1 MKTGSEIR
9 ESDVLIGWIQKFVLN
24 KSIRWIPFCWTSWNE
39 WNTRGYKIKISKKQ
53 SWAELDCFV
62 ILVFFLFYF
71 VQFEMRWRLVFKRKL
86 NRKMHLCDKCWT
98 KVEFAK
104 CSIDNQW
111 KAKRGISGNHIKRW
125 FRYVWKEEEMKVNT
139 RELMRFKSRQDQKQL
154 KALFLRSGLND
165 CKVLAAEVGRL
176 SKRSRE
182 TDLCSCQRYLFVS
195 RLSYLCLS
203 LS

>member
-1 MKTGSEIR
+1 
-9 ESDVLIGWIQKFVLN
+9 
-24 KSIRWIPFCWTSWNE
+24 
-39 WNTRGYKIKISKKQ
+39 
-53 SWAELDCFV
+53 
-62 ILVFFLFYF
+62 
-71 VQFEMRWRLVFKRKL
+71 
-86 NRKMHLCDKCWT
+86 
-98 KVEFAK
+98 
-104 CSIDNQW
+104 
-111 KAKRGISGNHIKRW
+111 
-125 FRYVWKEEEMKVNT
+125 MKVNT

-154 KALFLRSGLND
+154 KSGLND

>member
-1 MKTGSEIR
+1 
-9 ESDVLIGWIQKFVLN
+9 
-24 KSIRWIPFCWTSWNE
+24 
-39 WNTRGYKIKISKKQ
+39 
-53 SWAELDCFV
+53 
-62 ILVFFLFYF
+62 
-71 VQFEMRWRLVFKRKL
+71 
-86 NRKMHLCDKCWT
+86 
-98 KVEFAK
+98 
-104 CSIDNQW
+104 
-111 KAKRGISGNHIKRW
+111 
-125 FRYVWKEEEMKVNT
+125 MKVNT

-182 TDLCSCQRYLFVS
+182 TDLCSCQRYLSVS